1 MVEVEMVRD
10 RCYVRHEVVHMEE
23 DMTTEFKGH
32 RSILM
37 EDVNPKHWNPN
48 NMRSNGRT
56 RQPWSKY
63 MAGFLN
69 SGLSGVY
76 SPLVRAGF
84 FVVKIGK
91 EFSPQV
97 VWIYTSALAL
107 AVRYMVESLTTV
119 QWLGLLSLPI
129 RCELDR
135 SSCLTVVLSPGRAR
149 EKCSG
154 AGAGQLH
161 TWTAG
166 VNIFQITRRNWKLVR
181 ERNFMSWK

>member
-84 FVVKIGK
+84 FVVITAK

-97 VWIYTSALAL
+97 V
-107 AVRYMVESLTTV
+107 
-119 QWLGLLSLPI
+119 
-129 RCELDR
+129 
-135 SSCLTVVLSPGRAR
+135 
-149 EKCSG
+149 
-154 AGAGQLH
+154 
-161 TWTAG
+161 
-166 VNIFQITRRNWKLVR
+166 
-181 ERNFMSWK
+181 